1 MGTCSLWFLSLC
13 PPSMPKNP
21 CPRDKARGRKGDTE
35 VWAIQYCR
43 RGGLVDKGE
52 NKKPALANT
61 HAHTIFWL
69 YGESDIAYVQHF
81 SELIREGV

>member
-1 MGTCSLWFLSLC
+1 
-13 PPSMPKNP
+13 
-21 CPRDKARGRKGDTE
+21 
-35 VWAIQYCR
+35 
-43 RGGLVDKGE
+43 VDKGE